1 MELAVKI
8 IQVIIAV
15 VLLSVWLVRPR
26 MQTSYRGGDAK
37 NLKEEFAVYG
47 LPYWFMIVIG
57 ILKVSAGI
65 LLIIGLWYPVVTS
78 YTAIGVALL
87 MAGAVSM
94 HIRVKDPVVKSLPA
108 LTLLILSLLVYF
120 LPKIN
125 F

>member
-26 MQTSYRGGDAK
+26 MQTRYRGGEAK
-37 NLKEEFAVYG
+37 NLKEEFAAYG

-65 LLIIGLWYPVVTS
+65 LLIIGLWFPTVTS

-94 HIRVKDPVVKSLPA
+94 HIRVKDPLDKSLPA
-108 LTLLILSLLVYF
+108 LTLLVLSLLVYF